1 MAGFDRKRSN
11 ASSCQK
17 VPWCSS
23 PTVGGGH
30 LGLGLPLTWQL
41 ILSKDLILNSGHHQ
55 HQLKVPVAIAIF
67 VENKLTEKNTLV
79 KVSTGQNFLIMASGI
94 ND

>member
-1 MAGFDRKRSN
+1 MAGFDRKRSK

-17 VPWCSS
+17 VPVHNTR

-30 LGLGLPLTWQL
+30 LGLPLTWQL